1 MILLCYLINEDFIE
15 KGGFDIEKIIF
26 RIKKRIK
33 MIIFIIYLVVFF
45 K

>member
-1 MILLCYLINEDFIE
+1 MILSRHLIDEDLIE
-15 KGGFDIEKIIF
+15 KGVFDIEKIIF

-33 MIIFIIYLVVFF
+33 KIISTIYLVVLF

>member
-1 MILLCYLINEDFIE
+1 MILSRHLIDEDLTE

-26 RIKKRIK
+26 RIKKRTK
-33 MIIFIIYLVVFF
+33 MIISTIYLVVFF